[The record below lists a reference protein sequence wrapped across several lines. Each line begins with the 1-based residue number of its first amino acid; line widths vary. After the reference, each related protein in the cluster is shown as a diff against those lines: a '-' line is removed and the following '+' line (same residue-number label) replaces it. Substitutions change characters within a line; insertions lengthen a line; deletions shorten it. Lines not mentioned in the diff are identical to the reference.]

1 LILPLTL
8 FAGSLPAQVVISQV
22 YGGGGN
28 AGSTF
33 KNDFIEV
40 FNRGVS
46 AVSLNGWSVQYA
58 SAAGTTWQVTNLT
71 NTMLQPGQYYLV
83 QESQGAGGTTN
94 LPTPDATGTIAMSAT
109 VGKVALVNSTTALSG
124 SCPSSA
130 SIQDLIGYGTGTGGA
145 SCFEGTTAA
154 PTLTNT
160 TADLRA
166 AAGCTDNN
174 TNSTD
179 FSSGAPNPRNTATA
193 TNLCGGATPITITNA
208 SPLTAGTVNQPY
220 SVTFT
225 ATGGTGSG
233 YTFSQFSGTF
243 PPGLTLTGA
252 TLSGMPNTTAGS
264 PFSFTIQV
272 TDSGSNTA
280 QKTFSLTINAAPT
293 CTPTHTIAQIQ
304 GNGNTSPLVG
314 NTETTSGIVTGLKS
328 NGFFIQMPSP
338 GDGDSSTSDGVF
350 VFTSSAPP
358 AAVLLGN
365 SICVTGNVQEF
376 IPSTDPNS
384 PSQTELASATNIFA
398 ISTGNPLP
406 PAVVLTTADTD
417 PNGGIFQLEKY
428 EGMRVQVN
436 AMTVVAPTQGNVDE
450 VNATGTS
457 NGIFYGVI
465 TGIAR
470 PFREPGVQQP
480 DPLPA
485 GSPCCVTRW
494 DANPELIG
502 VNSLGLTGSAAID
515 VAFGATL
522 TNVVGPLEVFRRYYT
537 INTDVA
543 SPPTVS
549 NNTQTFIAV
558 PVPTA
563 AELTIASF
571 NMQRFFDT
579 TDDPGISDV
588 ALTPT
593 AFNNRLNKA
602 SLAIRNVLHYP
613 DIIGVEEMENITTLQ
628 AVATKVNNDSVTAGD
643 PNPNY
648 QAYLVEGND
657 IGGIDVGLLVKTP
670 KVNVIDVTQYGKTT
684 TYIDPGN
691 NQPAILNDRPPLV
704 LRATVTRAG
713 SDSSLPF
720 TLIVNHLR
728 SLSGIDDAVDGNRV
742 RVKREAQAEY
752 LANLIQGFQNADPNL
767 NLISIGDY
775 NAFQFSDGY
784 ADVVGVVKGTPVPA
798 NEVVVPPMTIT
809 NPPLTDLIDTAPA
822 DQRYSYSFSGTAQE
836 IDHMLVNPS
845 MAARLS
851 RYAVARNN
859 ADFPEV
865 YRTNPNRPERISDH
879 DMPVAYFTL
888 PLTHTITVNTSP
900 LTGPSFIVDNNTY
913 TSQQMFQWEEGSTH
927 SLSTTSPQTSNDT
940 QFVFNHWS
948 DMGATTHMLMAPT
961 MQTTYTSFFD
971 VLYRLNISA
980 SPSGGGTV
988 SPATGTF
995 YTASSMV
1002 NISATPNNGYQ
1013 FVNWTG
1019 DPVANPNSAAT
1030 TITMDAGHAV
1040 QANFSALP
1048 TSMGANST
1056 GKSGPLNA
1064 RVWSFTV
1071 TNAGPG
1077 VANTALMSTFTLAQS
1092 GGPACSS
1099 APVVSSASVNGGN
1112 NQTFPNVQ
1120 LGNMAPASS
1129 IPVNVTIDFSTC
1141 STASRFTLTIGL
1153 SANAGST
1160 TASVSKSNQFP

>member
-1 LILPLTL
+1 MILPLAI
-8 FAGSLPAQVVISQV
+8 FAGALPAQVVISQV

-28 AGSTF
+28 AGATF

-40 FNRGVS
+40 FNRGNS
-46 AVSLNGWSVQYA
+46 AANLTGWSVQYA
-58 SAAGTTWQVTNLT
+58 SATGTTWQVTNLT
-71 NTMLQPGQYYLV
+71 AIMLQPGQYYLV

-109 VGKVALVNSTTALSG
+109 AAKVALLNTTTALTG
-124 SCPSSA
+124 ACPTGGG
-130 SIQDLIGYGTGTGGA
+130 IQDFIGYGTTA
-145 SCFEGTTAA
+145 NCFEGALA
-154 PTLTNT
+154 PAPSNT

-166 AAGCTDNN
+166 AGGCTDNN

-179 FSSGAPNPRNTATA
+179 FSSGAPNPRNTASPLNVCNVAPT
-193 TNLCGGATPITITNA
+193 LTITNS
-208 SPLTAGTVNQPY
+208 SPLTAGTVGQNY

-233 YTFSQFSGTF
+233 YMFSQFSGTL
-243 PPGLTLTGA
+243 PPGLMLTGA
-252 TLSGMPNTTAGS
+252 TLSGMPTTTSGS

-280 QKTFSLTINAAPT
+280 QKLFSLTINAAPT

-314 NTETTSGIVTGLKS
+314 NSETTSGIVTGLKS

-338 GDGDSSTSDGVF
+338 GDGDPATSDGVF

-358 AAVLLGN
+358 AAAALGN
-365 SICVTGNVQEF
+365 NICVTGNVQEF
-376 IPSTDPNS
+376 IPSTDLNS
-384 PSQTELASATNIFA
+384 PSQTELSSPTNIFA
-398 ISTGNPLP
+398 LSTGNPLP
-406 PAVVLTTADTD
+406 APVVLAAADTD

-428 EGMRVQVN
+428 EGMRVQVS
-436 AMTVVAPTQGNVDE
+436 AMTVVAPTQGTVNE
-450 VNATGTS
+450 ANATATS
-457 NGIFYGVI
+457 NGIFDGVI
-465 TGIAR
+465 TGVAR

-515 VAFGATL
+515 VASGATL
-522 TNVVGPLEVFRRYYT
+522 TNVTGPLEFFRRYYT

-543 SPPTVS
+543 SPPTVG
-549 NNTQTFIAV
+549 NNAQSFTGVSLGTD
-558 PVPTA
+558 

-657 IGGIDVGLLVKTP
+657 IGGIDVGMLVKTP
-670 KVNVIDVTQYGKTT
+670 RVNVIDVVQYGKTT
-684 TYIDPGN
+684 TYIDPAN

-704 LRATVTRAG
+704 LRATVTRTG
-713 SDSSLPF
+713 SDSALPF

-728 SLSGIDDAVDGNRV
+728 SLSGIDDPVDGNRV

-752 LANLIQGFQNADPNL
+752 LANLIQGFQNADANL

-798 NEVVVPPMTIT
+798 NTVVVPPMTIT

-822 DQRYSYSFSGTAQE
+822 DQRYSYSFSGSAQE
-836 IDHMLVNPS
+836 IDHMLVNVN
-845 MAARLS
+845 MAPRLS

-859 ADFPEV
+859 ADFPET
-865 YRTNPNRPERISDH
+865 YRNDANRPERISDH

-888 PLTHTITVNTSP
+888 PLTHTIMVNASP
-900 LTGPSFIVDNNTY
+900 TGPSFIVDNNTW
-913 TSQQMFQWEEGSTH
+913 TTPQMFLWEEGSTH

-948 DMGATTHMLMAPT
+948 DMGAITHTVMAPAIPAT
-961 MQTTYTSFFD
+961 FTSFFD
-971 VLYRLNISA
+971 VFYRLNLNG
-980 SPSGGGTV
+980 SPNGGGTL
-988 SPATGTF
+988 SPVTGTF
-995 YTASSMV
+995 YGSGAMV
-1002 NISATPNNGYQ
+1002 NISATANNGYQ

-1030 TITMDAGHAV
+1030 TITMDAGHTV
-1040 QANFSALP
+1040 QANF
-1048 TSMGANST
+1048 
-1056 GKSGPLNA
+1056 
-1064 RVWSFTV
+1064 
-1071 TNAGPG
+1071 
-1077 VANTALMSTFTLAQS
+1077 TALATSL
-1092 GGPACSS
+1092 
-1099 APVVSSASVNGGN
+1099 
-1112 NQTFPNVQ
+1112 
-1120 LGNMAPASS
+1120 
-1129 IPVNVTIDFSTC
+1129 
-1141 STASRFTLTIGL
+1141 
-1153 SANAGST
+1153 
-1160 TASVSKSNQFP
+1160 